1 LVSDETDN
9 ADYFLYKFKLS
20 KKDQKRLKFLNNFYK
35 EKITMKFFT
44 EKNLNKLFYFQGKQ
58 SVIDVINFYL
68 FNSRKVDKKLI
79 KFIEIYSNKTIP
91 TLPIGASLLMSKY
104 NLPEGKGLGEKLK
117 KIEAIWAD
125 NNFNISEKQIQNIVK
140 S

>member
-1 LVSDETDN
+1 
-9 ADYFLYKFKLS
+9 
-20 KKDQKRLKFLNNFYK
+20 
-35 EKITMKFFT
+35 
-44 EKNLNKLFYFQGKQ
+44 
-58 SVIDVINFYL
+58 
-68 FNSRKVDKKLI
+68 
-79 KFIEIYSNKTIP
+79 
-91 TLPIGASLLMSKY
+91 MSKY